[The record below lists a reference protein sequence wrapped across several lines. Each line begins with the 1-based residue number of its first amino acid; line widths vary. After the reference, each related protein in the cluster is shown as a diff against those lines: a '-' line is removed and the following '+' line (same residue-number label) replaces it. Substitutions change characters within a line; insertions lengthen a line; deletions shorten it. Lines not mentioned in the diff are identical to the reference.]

1 MKKNKI
7 NVGFV
12 LNYSYHSWIGGY
24 NYHLNLFKCL
34 NKFKDKINII
44 IFVNKNISKHDQNLL
59 KRYKIIKTDKFD
71 YSVLRNKVGGIL
83 SKFKILFN
91 GRDSKL
97 DQFFKKYRTDVVSH
111 FTYLGKKSLVRSL
124 PIIWDFQE
132 LHNAKNFTY
141 KDIFLRKINSIM
153 CSKHS
158 DKVILGGNHALIDYK
173 KLLNKKKTNG
183 VVISQPY
190 FLNFKIKKKSSLFK
204 KYNIVNQNYYL
215 LPNQYWLH
223 KNHFVVLKALKYL
236 KNKKKDNFSIIS
248 TGNTINW
255 RDKKYFREILEFL
268 KINKIDNYVILG
280 IIDHN
285 DLINFGYY
293 SNGIIN
299 PSISEGWSNNV
310 ELAKSLNKINIISNI
325 KCHKEQSNKKS
336 FLFNPHNHKKL
347 ADILI
352 KKFHH
357 KHLKVNQLQKS
368 IDKKSFIFGK
378 EYFLTVSKIFHSN

>member
-223 KNHFVVLKALKYL
+223 KNHFVVLKAPLIFLLDKEYL
-236 KNKKKDNFSIIS
+236 IS
-248 TGNTINW
+248 
-255 RDKKYFREILEFL
+255 
-268 KINKIDNYVILG
+268 KINNLEPREVDNKY
-280 IIDHN
+280 
-285 DLINFGYY
+285 INFTIFE
-293 SNGIIN
+293 N
-299 PSISEGWSNNV
+299 NNV
-310 ELAKSLNKINIISNI
+310 INVFFDKENLSLVGWQTEDIYQNLVITFISSVKINQKINNKI
-325 KCHKEQSNKKS
+325 
-336 FLFNPHNHKKL
+336 F
-347 ADILI
+347 ILP
-352 KKFHH
+352 K
-357 KHLKVNQLQKS
+357 N
-368 IDKKSFIFGK
+368 
-378 EYFLTVSKIFHSN
+378 N